1 LPYLMENVSSSDL
14 PLRKLYVQP
23 AIPPGP
29 GSDSEASRSN
39 ISVIS
44 CSATS
49 RHRSPSGGTLS
60 DTGASCASPGAATD
74 FADSAVPDAS
84 GSQATRL
91 KLRTATDRMVTTRI
105 TNAHSARQLVVDQLG
120 YLLHLVTRRLA
131 GIPVRDRR
139 GEG

>member
-1 LPYLMENVSSSDL
+1 MENVSSSDL

-74 FADSAVPDAS
+74 FADLAVPATS
-84 GSQATRL
+84 GSQATGL
-91 KLRTATDRMVTTRI
+91 KLRTAPDRTPTPRI
-105 TNAHSARQLVVDQLG
+105 TNSHSARQIVVDQPG
-120 YLLHLVTRRLA
+120 SPLHFATALMA
-131 GIPVRDRR
+131 GTAV
-139 GEG
+139 